1 MMKKFLAI
9 LAFVFM
15 FSTFYNVDA
24 QYLRAEAKLN
34 ADTVSVGQ
42 RFDFDIVLVL
52 PDNETVVEWP
62 EFGDTL
68 TKDVEIVEVGEI
80 EKKGEMQS
88 RRLVLSAFGDGETEI
103 PSQTFNYGRDTI
115 LNNTASTRALTVFVN
130 AAAIDTTQ
138 SFKPIRMPKR
148 QSITIVEVSEMAGAV
163 VVLAVFVVLVS
174 YFTKKKKNPTI
185 VKTEK
190 VKKTPKIPAIVTAR
204 AKMTEIRE
212 KERWNIHDVKQYY
225 TELTDVVREYL
236 EGQFLI
242 DAVEMTSDE
251 IIASVSENKIDENLI
266 MKLKATLT
274 TADLVKF
281 AKAAP
286 SPETGR
292 ADFDDTNAFIEGTYR
307 WVEEKSRIEAARK
320 EEKQ

>member
-1 MMKKFLAI
+1 MMKKFLVT
-9 LAFVFM
+9 FVFI
-15 FSTFYNVDA
+15 FSAFYSADA
-24 QYLRAEAKLN
+24 QYLRAEAKLG

-42 RFDFDIVLVL
+42 RFNFDIVLVL

-68 TKDVEIVEVGEI
+68 TNDVEIVEVGEI

-103 PSQTFNYGRDTI
+103 PSQTFSYGRDSI
-115 LNNTASTRALTVFVN
+115 LNNNASTRALTVFVN
-130 AAAIDTTQ
+130 AAAVDTTQ
-138 SFKPIRMPKR
+138 SFKPIRMPQR
-148 QSITIVEVSEMAGAV
+148 QLITIVEASEIAGAV
-163 VVLAVFVVLVS
+163 VIFVGLVVLIS
-174 YFTKKKKNPTI
+174 YLTRKKKNTTA
-185 VKTEK
+185 VRTEK
-190 VKKTPKIPAIVTAR
+190 VKEAPKIPAIVTAR

-212 KERWNIHDVKQYY
+212 QERWNIHDIKQYY

-251 IIASVSENKIDENLI
+251 ILASVSEKKIDENLT
-266 MKLKATLT
+266 MKLKETLT

-292 ADFDDTNAFIEGTYR
+292 IDFDDTNAFIEGTYR
-307 WVEEKSRIEAARK
+307 WVEEKARIEAARK